1 MNPSTPNATPE
12 RRRVLIVDDDP
23 TMVHVLART
32 LMDCAQLYFSVR
44 GEDALKKLN
53 AHRPDLMLI
62 DVDMPDL
69 SGYEV
74 MKRMLQ
80 NPETRNTQ
88 VIMVTSHTE
97 ESYRRQAMDLG
108 AVDFFLKPINR
119 QDVRDRVDQLL
130 NEEMES
136 IELSFSAH
144 GDFTSKT
151 AATRPRTNDGW
162 SGHES
167 EFAPTQIFGDFIDP
181 PPLPKPTQAKPVV
194 QAAPAAVVAAPV
206 ALAKPAASASA
217 DHITSE
223 LFERMSAILEQ
234 TESIRHTDQKSLSPA
249 VSHRIARIEEECA
262 EVIQLLVTLSDSA
275 QA

>member
-1 MNPSTPNATPE
+1 MNTFSSDAKPE

-44 GEDALKKLN
+44 GEDALKKLD

-74 MKRMLQ
+74 MQRMLN
-80 NPETRNTQ
+80 NPRTRNTQ

-97 ESYRRQAMDLG
+97 EHYRRQAMALG
-108 AVDFFLKPINR
+108 AVDFFHKPVNR
-119 QDVRDRVDQLL
+119 QEIRDRVDQLL
-130 NEEMES
+130 NEEVES
-136 IELSFSAH
+136 IELSFSPH

-151 AATRPRTNDGW
+151 ATAKPRASTDW
-162 SGHES
+162 AGHETD
-167 EFAPTQIFGDFIDP
+167 FAPTQIFVDSAQTQT
-181 PPLPKPTQAKPVV
+181 PKVSPATPSARAAPQATPVAAVKPV
-194 QAAPAAVVAAPV
+194 ATER
-206 ALAKPAASASA
+206 A
-217 DHITSE
+217 DDITSE

-234 TESIRHTDQKSLSPA
+234 TESIRHTDRQGLSSA
-249 VSHRIARIEEECA
+249 VMSRIARIEEECA
-262 EVIQLLVTLSDSA
+262 EIIQLLVTLSDREKSA
-275 QA
+275 A